1 MEQPQESRK
10 SYESTL
16 HTLGRWST
24 AIVLVALISVP
35 LLIGLIFSVKV
46 DLPATGAVILGVIS
60 MFGVIGAIEFVSY
73 APILGIG
80 GQYLSFIT
88 GNIANMK
95 LPAAISSVKVSGYA
109 PGTKEAEIVSTIAI
123 AISSLVTTAILAVGM
138 LFLSSL
144 LPVLQSPT
152 LSPAFT
158 NMMPALL
165 GALATPFFLKDYKT
179 ASIPMLFAAI
189 LTLILG
195 YAAISQLQAF
205 LMPVMLAVAI
215 GWSYFLF
222 KRKLKA
228 QAKLVALGKE
238 AEQEQTTAGES
249 HDAKEIDR

>member
-1 MEQPQESRK
+1 MEQANESRS
-10 SYESTL
+10 SYESKL

-35 LLIGLIFSVKV
+35 LLIGLVFSVQI

-73 APILGIG
+73 APILGTG

-123 AISSLVTTAILAVGM
+123 AISSLVTTAILALGM
-138 LFLSSL
+138 VFLSSL

-165 GALATPFFLKDYKT
+165 GALATPFFLKDYRT
-179 ASIPMLFAAI
+179 ASVPMLFAAI

-215 GWSYFLF
+215 GWAFFLY
-222 KRKLKA
+222 KKKMKA
-228 QAKLVALGKE
+228 QAKLEPKE
-238 AEQEQTTAGES
+238 T
-249 HDAKEIDR
+249 KE

>member
-1 MEQPQESRK
+1 MEQTNESRK
-10 SYESTL
+10 SYESAL

-35 LLIGLIFSVKV
+35 LLIGIIYSVQV
-46 DLPATGAVILGVIS
+46 DIPATAAVILGVIS

-73 APILGIG
+73 APILGVG

-123 AISSLVTTAILAVGM
+123 AISSLVTTAILVLGM
-138 LFLSSL
+138 VFLSSL

-165 GALATPFFLKDYKT
+165 GALATPFFLKDYRT
-179 ASIPMLFAAI
+179 ASVPMLLAAV

-222 KRKLKA
+222 KRKKKA
-228 QAKLVALGKE
+228 EAALE
-238 AEQEQTTAGES
+238 T
-249 HDAKEIDR
+249 KEINK

>member
-1 MEQPQESRK
+1 MEQPKESRM
-10 SYESTL
+10 SYESSL
-16 HTLGRWST
+16 HRLGRWST
-24 AIVLVALISVP
+24 AIVLVALITVP
-35 LLIGLIFSVKV
+35 LLIGSIFGVQINVKST
-46 DLPATGAVILGVIS
+46 AGVILGVIS
-60 MFGVIGAIEFVSY
+60 MFGVIGAIEFISY

-109 PGTKEAEIVSTIAI
+109 PGSKEAEIVSTIAI
-123 AISSLVTTAILAVGM
+123 AISSLVTTVILALGM
-138 LFLSSL
+138 VFLSSL
-144 LPVLQSPT
+144 LPVLQSPALT
-152 LSPAFT
+152 PAFT

-179 ASIPMLFAAI
+179 ASVPMVIVAV

-215 GWSYFLF
+215 GWSYFLY
-222 KRKLKA
+222 KRKKKA
-228 QAKLVALGKE
+228 EAAL
-238 AEQEQTTAGES
+238 ES
-249 HDAKEIDR
+249 KEINQ

>member
-1 MEQPQESRK
+1 MEQPNESSK

-35 LLIGLIFSVKV
+35 LLIGLIFSVKI
-46 DLPATGAVILGVIS
+46 DIPATGAVILGVIS

-123 AISSLVTTAILAVGM
+123 AISSLVTTAILALGM

-152 LSPAFT
+152 LSPAFS

-165 GALATPFFLKDYKT
+165 GALATPFFLKDYRT
-179 ASIPMLFAAI
+179 ASVPMLFAAI

-195 YAAISQLQAF
+195 YAVISQLQAF

-215 GWSYFLF
+215 GWAFFLY
-222 KRKLKA
+222 KKKSKA
-228 QAKLVALGKE
+228 QAKLAAQEPTKTTEMPNTKE
-238 AEQEQTTAGES
+238 TNQ
-249 HDAKEIDR
+249 

>member
-1 MEQPQESRK
+1 MEQMKESQK

-24 AIVLVALISVP
+24 AIVLAALISVP
-35 LLIGLIFSVKV
+35 LLIGLLFSVKI
-46 DLPATGAVILGVIS
+46 DIPATGAVILGVIS

-123 AISSLVTTAILAVGM
+123 AISSLVTTAILALGM
-138 LFLSSL
+138 VFLSSL

-165 GALATPFFLKDYKT
+165 GALATPFFLKDYRT
-179 ASIPMLFAAI
+179 ASVPMLFAAI

-215 GWSYFLF
+215 GWAFFLY
-222 KRKLKA
+222 KKKIKAKAKLA
-228 QAKLVALGKE
+228 AQEQAKTTETSDEKE
-238 AEQEQTTAGES
+238 T
-249 HDAKEIDR
+249 DR